1 MGFLSQQASATV
13 NGGGSQSGGYLSASK
28 LTDGGQMRFAIVSEA
43 PLEYWT
49 VWGEFDGQKKPFRF
63 LDNPSPS
70 DIEIELGDFKQ
81 REKLDGSGALEQP
94 KFAISLFVFDYQSE
108 TIKVLEMTQ
117 KGLIKE
123 LDAIS
128 QDDDYKDLSEWDFTI
143 TRTGLALN
151 TEYALRPA
159 PRKKGFD
166 EKIAEAWSAAKADGY
181 DLTRLIGGGN
191 PFSAA

>member
-13 NGGGSQSGGYLSASK
+13 NASGSQSGYLSASK
-28 LTDGGQMRFAIVSEA
+28 LTDGGQMRFAIVSES

-49 VWGEFDGQKKPFRF
+49 IWGEMDGQKKPFRF
-63 LDNPSPS
+63 PDVPSPS
-70 DIEIELGDFKQ
+70 DVEIELGDFKQ
-81 REKLDGSGALEQP
+81 REKLDGSGLEQP
-94 KFAISLFVFDYQSE
+94 KFAISLFVFDYASE
-108 TIKVLEMTQ
+108 SIKVLELTQ

-123 LDAIS
+123 LDQVS
-128 QDDDYKDLSEWDFTI
+128 QEEDYANLSEWDFTI
-143 TRTGLALN
+143 TRTGLQLN
-151 TEYALRPA
+151 TEYKLRPA

-166 EKIAEAWSAAKADGY
+166 EKIAEAWSAAKEDGY

>member
-13 NGGGSQSGGYLSASK
+13 NGGGSQTGGYLSASK
-28 LTDGGQMRFAIVSEA
+28 LTDGGQMRFAIVSEG

-49 VWGEFDGQKKPFRF
+49 VWGEFEGQKKPFRF
-63 LDNPSPS
+63 TDIPSPS
-70 DIEIELGDFKQ
+70 DIEMELGDFKQ
-81 REKLDGSGALEQP
+81 REKLDGSGLEQP

-108 TIKVLEMTQ
+108 TIKVLELVQ

-123 LDAIS
+123 LDGIS
-128 QDDDYKDLSEWDFTI
+128 QEEDYADLNAWDFTI
-143 TRTGLALN
+143 TRKGLSLN
-151 TEYALRPA
+151 TEYTLRPA

-166 EKIAEAWSAAKADGY
+166 EKIAEAWSAAQADGY
-181 DLTRLIGGGN
+181 DITRLIGGGN

>member
-13 NGGGSQSGGYLSASK
+13 NGTGAQSGGYLSASK
-28 LTDGGQMRFAIVSEA
+28 LTDGGQMRFAIVSES

-49 VWGEFDGQKKPFRF
+49 VWGELDGQKKPFRF
-63 LDNPSPS
+63 LDIPSPS
-70 DIEIELGDFKQ
+70 DIEIELGDFRQ
-81 REKLDGSGALEQP
+81 REKLDGSGLEQP

-108 TIKVLEMTQ
+108 SIKVLELTQ

-123 LDAIS
+123 LDQCS
-128 QDDDYKDLSEWDFTI
+128 QEEDYQDLNEWDFTI
-143 TRTGLALN
+143 SRTGLQLN
-151 TEYALRPA
+151 TEYKLRPA
-159 PRKKGFD
+159 PRKKGYD
-166 EKIAEAWSAAKADGY
+166 DKIAEAWGDAQKDGY